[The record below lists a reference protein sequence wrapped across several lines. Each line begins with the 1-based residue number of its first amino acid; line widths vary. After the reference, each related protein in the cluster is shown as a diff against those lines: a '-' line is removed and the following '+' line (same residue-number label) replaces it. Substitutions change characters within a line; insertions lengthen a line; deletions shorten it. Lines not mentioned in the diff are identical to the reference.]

1 MHRSDTIAIAKLAQ
15 ASRGSTLAAPFNLK
29 DSRDSS
35 RRSHLSLPGHKHHHH
50 SHHHGHHRHS
60 SRSSKHGG
68 DDKETKSAVLPTT
81 RPSYPDGAR
90 SGNNASGS
98 TNGGSGIGNDARDL
112 VSPSVVAEYDASVRR
127 VSSRVVRPE
136 DVVKERARRKRR
148 EEQLRNALHALS
160 EQSMATTRRLDDTY
174 YSILEKLSG
183 LHSTIDG
190 LQELSTLTKKLG
202 DEFASDADELVD
214 EMSNSLDSIGDFE
227 SQARLLEEFEARI
240 VAGKEKAARLNERL
254 EAARKRVEQR
264 EKLEEEWRTSVNR
277 RLRIFWSVLGG
288 FVALI
293 LVAYLVYGIRTQKQ
307 LDPASRHALS
317 LANHS
322 IVLEDVVPPPVREV
336 LESVHSSSTSTSIPS
351 PPTSNSASHDERLHV
366 FDEL

>member
-1 MHRSDTIAIAKLAQ
+1 MLCPDIVSIPFRLL
-15 ASRGSTLAAPFNLK
+15 RLTLAAP
-29 DSRDSS
+29 R
-35 RRSHLSLPGHKHHHH
+35 
-50 SHHHGHHRHS
+50 
-60 SRSSKHGG
+60 
-68 DDKETKSAVLPTT
+68 
-81 RPSYPDGAR
+81 
-90 SGNNASGS
+90 
-98 TNGGSGIGNDARDL
+98 
-112 VSPSVVAEYDASVRR
+112 
-127 VSSRVVRPE
+127 
-136 DVVKERARRKRR
+136 
-148 EEQLRNALHALS
+148 QLRNALHALS

-277 RLRIFWSVLGG
+277 KPQ
-288 FVALI
+288 I
-293 LVAYLVYGIRTQKQ
+293 LARP
-307 LDPASRHALS
+307 LDCM
-317 LANHS
+317 
-322 IVLEDVVPPPVREV
+322 I
-336 LESVHSSSTSTSIPS
+336 
-351 PPTSNSASHDERLHV
+351 
-366 FDEL
+366 